1 MVRCEMVQQPDGP
14 LLRWP
19 SSHLVRIRCR
29 LAPACAIVEMA
40 NWHHVVFAGHYRD
53 AEWSQGSAVPLD
65 LSERWFA
72 WVMGR
77 TARHYDGLLADRKR
91 SLLSEVGGTVVEI
104 GPGTGTNFR
113 YYPRNIHWIG
123 VEPNRYMHPYL
134 QRAAEAAGVPIEV
147 LLGRAENLS
156 LPDESADAVVAT
168 AVLCSVDDPH
178 KALQEVRRVL
188 KPGGRFVF
196 VEHVAAKRG
205 KPLRGIQRTV
215 QPLWSCIAG
224 GCHPD
229 RDTGELISQAGL
241 RPLVLDEFK
250 LPLGPVAPHISGV
263 AVRE

>member
-1 MVRCEMVQQPDGP
+1 
-14 LLRWP
+14 
-19 SSHLVRIRCR
+19 
-29 LAPACAIVEMA
+29 MA

-53 AEWSQGSAVPLD
+53 AEWSRGSAVPLD

-72 WVMGR
+72 WAMAR
-77 TARHYDGLLADRKR
+77 AARHYDRLLADRKC

-113 YYPRNIHWIG
+113 YYPRNIHLIG

-134 QRAAEAAGVPIEV
+134 QRAAEAAGLPIEV
-147 LLGRAENLS
+147 LLSRAENLS

-168 AVLCSVDDPH
+168 AVFCSVHDPY

-188 KPGGRFVF
+188 KPGGRFIF

-205 KPLRGIQRTV
+205 TSLRRIQRV
-215 QPLWSCIAG
+215 IQPFWSCIAD

-229 RDTGELISQAGL
+229 RDTGELIVQAGL
-241 RPLVLDEFK
+241 RPLVLDGFR
-250 LPLGPVAPHISGV
+250 LPLGPVAPHIAGV
-263 AVRE
+263 AVRQ

>member
-14 LLRWP
+14 LLMQL
-19 SSHLVRIRCR
+19 SSNLVRIGRR
-29 LAPACAIVEMA
+29 PPPACAITEMA
-40 NWHHVVFAGHYRD
+40 NWHHVVFAGHRCVVG
-53 AEWSQGSAVPLD
+53 WSREAAVPLD

-91 SLLSEVGGTVVEI
+91 SLLSEAGGTVVEI
-104 GPGTGTNFR
+104 GPGTGTNFQ
-113 YYPRNIHWIG
+113 YYSRNIHWIG
-123 VEPNRYMHPYL
+123 AEPNRYMHPYL
-134 QRAAEAAGVPIEV
+134 RRAAEVAGFPIEV
-147 LLGRAENLS
+147 LPSRAENLN

-188 KPGGRFVF
+188 KPGGRFIF

-205 KPLRGIQRTV
+205 TSLRRIQRII
-215 QPLWSCIAG
+215 QPFWSRIAD

-229 RDTGELISQAGL
+229 RDTGELIAQAGL
-241 RPLVLDEFK
+241 RPLVLDGFR
-250 LPLGPVAPHISGV
+250 LPLGPVAPHIAGV
-263 AVRE
+263 AVRQ